1 MTTMQVEATALLQE
15 LLRHN
20 TVNPPGHERAAQE
33 HVAGLLRD
41 AGFDDVQL
49 LGRTHERPNLVA
61 RLRGRADGP
70 VLGLLSHMD
79 TVLATPSEW
88 QHDPWSGDLADGEV
102 WGRGAQDMKSQTA
115 CEVTAA
121 VTLARSGWRPAR
133 GDLLVLVAVDEETGG
148 ADGAAWICEHHPEL
162 VRCDYLLNEGAG
174 SVVAVGGER
183 AFGVSVAEK
192 GVFRFT
198 LTTRGAAGHASMP
211 GVADNALP
219 KLAPLLAALGSAR
232 PGFDV
237 TEAPASLLA
246 GLGLPV
252 DGDPG
257 AALGR
262 LRELAPDLAAF
273 VEPMLQVTFAPTRIG
288 ASEKVN
294 VIPSSA
300 WLKVDC
306 RVPPG
311 LGEETARRR
320 IAEVL
325 DGVSADV
332 PYELTFDEEVMG
344 NASPVESPLMDA
356 LKGWLAREEPGARVV
371 PTMLPAFTDSRTWR
385 ATFPECVAYGFF
397 PQREKTLPEMWKLVH
412 GKDERIHERDL
423 GWAARCYHDVTKEL
437 LG

>member
-1 MTTMQVEATALLQE
+1 MESEATALLQQ
-15 LLRHN
+15 LLRYD
-20 TVNPPGHERAAQE
+20 TVNPPGNERAAQE
-33 HVAGLLRD
+33 HVAALLRD

-88 QHDPWSGDLADGEV
+88 QHDPWSGALEGDEV

-121 VTLARSGWRPAR
+121 VTLARSGWRPAA

-148 ADGAAWICEHHPEL
+148 ADGAAWICRNHPDL

-174 SVVAVGGER
+174 TVVHVGSER
-183 AFGVSVAEK
+183 AYGVSVAEK

-198 LTTRGAAGHASMP
+198 LTTHGAAGHASMP

-219 KLAPLLAALGSAR
+219 KLAPLLAALGTAK

-237 TEAPASLLA
+237 TEAPAALLRE
-246 GLGLPV
+246 LGIDV

-257 AALGR
+257 GALER
-262 LRELAPDLAAF
+262 LRALAPDLAAF

-288 ASEKVN
+288 ASEKIN
-294 VIPSSA
+294 VIPSAA

-311 LGEETARRR
+311 LGEDTARRR

-325 DGVSADV
+325 QGTGNGF
-332 PYELTFDEEVMG
+332 ELTFDEEVVG
-344 NASPVESPLMDA
+344 NASPVDSPLMDV
-356 LKGWLAREEPGARVV
+356 LRGWLAREDPGARVV

-412 GKDERIHERDL
+412 GKDERIHVRDL